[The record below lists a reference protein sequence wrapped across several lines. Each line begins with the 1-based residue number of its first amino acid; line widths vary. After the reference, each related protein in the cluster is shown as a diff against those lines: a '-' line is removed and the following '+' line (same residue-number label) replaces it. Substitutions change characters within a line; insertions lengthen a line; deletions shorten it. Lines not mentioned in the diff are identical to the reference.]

1 MEYVK
6 LKEKICGEE
15 TYKVIGECKLKPY
28 KVIIVQDKNGRISYK
43 NPEMLCT
50 SENKIYPINLE
61 KGCTVE
67 VTQPGTF
74 YGEKFVVEKIN
85 GELIT
90 LTDKSGK
97 RILMEAE
104 ALRVIQSIPIPRKMS
119 IMFKHLLR
127 KFQH

>member
-6 LKEKICGEE
+6 LK
-15 TYKVIGECKLKPY
+15 
-28 KVIIVQDKNGRISYK
+28 
-43 NPEMLCT
+43 
-50 SENKIYPINLE
+50 
-61 KGCTVE
+61 
-67 VTQPGTF
+67 
-74 YGEKFVVEKIN
+74 EKIN